1 MIRNHKDRTTL
12 DESHI
17 QLVSLVVSALR
28 KSKGEEAYA
37 KDLHDCRDVLFA
49 LSISGYAVV
58 PQGAIDSLRDI
69 FLDGE
74 V

>member
-17 QLVSLVVSALR
+17 QLVALVVAALR
-28 KSKGEEAYA
+28 KSKGAEAHA
-37 KDLHDCRDVLFA
+37 KDVHDCRDVLFA
-49 LSISGYAVV
+49 LSISGYAVL

-69 FLDGE
+69 FMDGE
-74 V
+74 I

>member
-1 MIRNHKDRTTL
+1 MIRNHKDRTRL

-28 KSKGEEAYA
+28 KSKGEETCA

-58 PQGAIDSLRDI
+58 PQGAIDNLRDI